1 MKVEVIVHEAGDEEV
16 AMVIAGLNAEFQRK
30 TSRLGGGRKLFR
42 CELFRQ
48 KIVSVTLIDQHGE
61 LMRALAHEVTAVVLE
76 PKRLIRSQIVTEG
89 FFSPGTLTGSNDG

>member
-16 AMVIAGLNAEFQRK
+16 AMVVAGLDAEFQWK
-30 TSRLGGGRKLFR
+30 TSCLGGSRELFG

-48 KIVSVTLIDQHGE
+48 KVVGVTLIDQHGE

-76 PKRLIRSQIVTEG
+76 PERAI
-89 FFSPGTLTGSNDG
+89 